1 MKYRDFKGTQLAEVG
16 LGTWQLGSA
25 EWGSVKEDDA
35 LGILNAYVTGGGNF
49 IDTADIYGMG
59 LSEKLIGKFLKTTD
73 KEIFVATKQGR
84 RSDGEYG
91 WPQNFGYDLMKKQV
105 ETSLN
110 NLGISSLFL
119 EQLHCI
125 PSAELKSGKVF
136 DHLRSLKS
144 EGLIQHFGVSVE
156 TTEEAL
162 VCLEQEGLSSLQI
175 IFNLFRQHVAEELFA
190 KAKANGVAIIVRVPL
205 ASGLLTGKFTED
217 TTFDIKDHRNFN
229 ADGNAFN
236 AGETFSGIDFKQGIN
251 LAALMKAM
259 LPDERMAEWA
269 LRWILDHDEVTSVIP
284 GASKLSQVAS
294 NLAASDLDSLTVFTH
309 QQLRELYDQQIKNQ
323 IRGHY

>member
-1 MKYRDFKGTQLAEVG
+1 M
-16 LGTWQLGSA
+16 
-25 EWGSVKEDDA
+25 
-35 LGILNAYVTGGGNF
+35 
-49 IDTADIYGMG
+49 
-59 LSEKLIGKFLKTTD
+59 
-73 KEIFVATKQGR
+73 
-84 RSDGEYG
+84 
-91 WPQNFGYDLMKKQV
+91 
-105 ETSLN
+105 
-110 NLGISSLFL
+110 
-119 EQLHCI
+119 
-125 PSAELKSGKVF
+125 
-136 DHLRSLKS
+136 
-144 EGLIQHFGVSVE
+144 
-156 TTEEAL
+156 
-162 VCLEQEGLSSLQI
+162 
-175 IFNLFRQHVAEELFA
+175 
-190 KAKANGVAIIVRVPL
+190 
-205 ASGLLTGKFTED
+205 LTGKFSED

-251 LAALMKAM
+251 LAAQMKAM

>member
-1 MKYRDFKGTQLAEVG
+1 MKYRDFRGTQLAEVG

-25 EWGSVKEDDA
+25 EWGNVKEEDA
-35 LGILNAYVTGGGNF
+35 LSILDAYVTGGGNF

-251 LAALMKAM
+251 LAAQMKAM

-294 NLAASDLDSLTVFTH
+294 NLAASDLDSLAVFTH